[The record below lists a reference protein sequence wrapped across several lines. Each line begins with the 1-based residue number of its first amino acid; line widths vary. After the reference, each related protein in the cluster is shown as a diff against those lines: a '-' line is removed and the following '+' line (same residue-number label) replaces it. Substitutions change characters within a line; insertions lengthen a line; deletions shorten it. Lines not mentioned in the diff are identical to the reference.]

1 MQLTLGLM
9 RPLLPVLPVF
19 RALKK
24 LLQPQFLLLQTINMF
39 RLLFF
44 IAIAT
49 LIITPLYLAAVLLAI
64 WYMFRF
70 TGYELIILAILVDGY
85 FGAFNE
91 LPVIS
96 LLTIVLVFLIDLL
109 KPSLLM
115 YTKNDEMV
123 S

>member
-1 MQLTLGLM
+1 
-9 RPLLPVLPVF
+9 
-19 RALKK
+19 
-24 LLQPQFLLLQTINMF
+24 MF

-96 LLTIVLVFLIDLL
+96 LLTIILVFLIDLL